1 MPNSKDEQLDKF
13 IAGLWIAMSR
23 VIKKT
28 WHTGG
33 RLTEQYDL
41 TPPQLFT
48 MWQLQENGQI
58 TMGELSELL
67 TVTHGVATR
76 MVDRLLKKGMV
87 ERSRDEND
95 RRIVLISLTRLGTRV
110 TTEAITDINVT
121 IRGVFKDVPQRD
133 REEYLALLGRIE
145 EAQTGGPANDQKNGG
160 LIC

>member
-28 WHTGG
+28 WYTGG

-41 TPPQLFT
+41 TQPQLFT
-48 MWQLQENGQI
+48 MWQLQENGPI

-95 RRIVLISLTRLGTRV
+95 RRVVLISLTRLGTRV
-110 TTEAITDINVT
+110 TTEAIADINVT

-145 EAQTGGPANDQKNGG
+145 EAQAGVRRMTRRTEA
-160 LIC
+160 